1 MKIGKKELIIKDVEE
16 TEVTD
21 DVEKEETEDM
31 DKTSFIRKHWKKI
44 LGGAALVGG
53 AIATKVLLSRNTDDD
68 DYDDY
73 DEDLDDEETEGTA
86 DDTTE
91 DK

>member
-1 MKIGKKELIIKDVEE
+1 MKIGKKELILRDVEE

-31 DKTSFIRKHWKKI
+31 EKSFIKRHWKKI

-53 AIATKVLLSRNTDDD
+53 AIATKMLLSRNSD
-68 DYDDY
+68 DDY
-73 DEDLDDEETEGTA
+73 DEDEFDDLDDDTEDTA

>member
-1 MKIGKKELIIKDVEE
+1 ME
-16 TEVTD
+16 
-21 DVEKEETEDM
+21 
-31 DKTSFIRKHWKKI
+31 KTSFIKKHWKKI

-53 AIATKVLLSRNTDDD
+53 AIATKVLLSRNDNDD

-73 DEDLDDEETEGTA
+73 DEDHLDDEETEDA
-86 DDTTE
+86 AEDTTE

>member
-1 MKIGKKELIIKDVEE
+1 MKIGKKELILRDVEVNE
-16 TEVTD
+16 AEVTD
-21 DVEKEETEDM
+21 EKEETEDM
-31 DKTSFIRKHWKKI
+31 EKTSFIKRHWKKI

-68 DYDDY
+68 YDEDEF
-73 DEDLDDEETEGTA
+73 DEDLDEESGTA
-86 DDTTE
+86 EDTTE

>member
-1 MKIGKKELIIKDVEE
+1 MKIGKKELIIKDVEVNEEAE
-16 TEVTD
+16 TTD
-21 DVEKEETEDM
+21 VKEDTDM
-31 DKTSFIRKHWKKI
+31 EKTSFIKKHWKKI

-53 AIATKVLLSRNTDDD
+53 AIATKVLLSKNNDD

-73 DEDLDDEETEGTA
+73 DEDLDEDTEGTA
-86 DDTTE
+86 EDTTE